1 MKLNKLK
8 LHNFR
13 SFELLELDL
22 GDRLTLLIGDNGS
35 GKTSILDSIAVG
47 FGAMSTLLPKVKG
60 ISFKKTDIRQIGD
73 KKAPYVQVTL
83 NSNNGITWSRTERSR
98 RELREPL
105 APKEPGISDLK
116 NYVLNIVNQI
126 DYQDTAIN
134 IDLPVYAYYGVSRAL
149 LDVPLSRKGFS
160 KSYNRFEAYQGALDA
175 SSNFR
180 SAFKW
185 FYYRE
190 QDELRWQREQ
200 NSFDVK
206 FHDLLAVRTAIEKI
220 FKGVSNPRI
229 LTNPLR
235 FVVDVNG
242 ESLDINQLSD
252 GYKTMLGLVMDLA
265 YRMSVANPH
274 LSNPLSTEAFVMIDE
289 IDLHLHPEWQR
300 RVISDLMDVFKNT
313 QFIVTTH
320 SPFIVESI
328 NYHLLAYKYLSNR
341 VNDRDWHD
349 FMSINPQDIAAYHVG
364 QGVAKSIFDKE
375 HKLIDNSLIDTF
387 NKITMQYSQYFD
399 LPNESDN

>member
-1 MKLNKLK
+1 MKLKKIKLI
-8 LHNFR
+8 NFR

-60 ISFKKTDIRQIGD
+60 ISFKKTDIRQNGD
-73 KKAPYVQVTL
+73 KKAPFVQVIL
-83 NSNNGITWSRTERSR
+83 KSNKGITWSRTERSR
-98 RELREPL
+98 RELKNTVIQAEI
-105 APKEPGISDLK
+105 GISDLK
-116 NYVLNIVNQI
+116 NYILDIVHQI
-126 DYQDTAIN
+126 GRQDESIN
-134 IDLPVYAYYGVSRAL
+134 SDLPVYAYYGVSRAL

-160 KSYNRFEAYQGALDA
+160 RSYNRFEAYQGALDA

-274 LSNPLSTEAFVMIDE
+274 LTDPLSTEAVVMIDE

-300 RVISDLMDVFKNT
+300 RVISDLMNVFKNT

-341 VNDRDWHD
+341 VNDANWHE
-349 FMSINPQDIAAYHVG
+349 FMSINPHDIAAYHVEHG
-364 QGVAKSIFDKE
+364 TVNNILDKE
-375 HKLIDNSLIDTF
+375 LNLIDNSLIDTF
-387 NKITMQYSQYFD
+387 NKMTMQYSKYYD
-399 LPNESDN
+399 LSDESDN

>member
-1 MKLNKLK
+1 MKLNRLK

-60 ISFKKTDIRQIGD
+60 ISFKKSDIRQIGD

-83 NSNNGITWSRTERSR
+83 KSNSGIAWSRTERSR
-98 RELREPL
+98 RELREPV
-105 APKEPGISDLK
+105 AQKELGISDLK
-116 NYVLNIVNQI
+116 NYVLNIVHQI
-126 DYQDTAIN
+126 DRQGEAIY

-160 KSYNRFEAYQGALDA
+160 KSFNRFEAYEGALDA
-175 SSNFR
+175 SSIFR

-190 QDELRWQREQ
+190 LDELRWQREQ

-206 FHDLLAVRTAIEKI
+206 FHDLLATRKAIEKI

-242 ESLDINQLSD
+242 EPLDINQLSD

-274 LSNPLSTEAFVMIDE
+274 LPDPLSTEAVVMIDE

-300 RVISDLMDVFKNT
+300 RVISDLMNVFKNT

-328 NYHLLAYKYLSNR
+328 NNHLLAYKYLSNR
-341 VNDRDWHD
+341 VDDGDSHD
-349 FMSINPQDIAAYHVG
+349 IMSINPHDIAAYHIEHG
-364 QGVAKSIFDKE
+364 SANNIIDKE
-375 HKLIDNSLIDTF
+375 HNLIDNSLIDTF
-387 NKITMQYSQYFD
+387 NRITMQYSQYFD